1 MRGARLSAMSQP
13 PVSLNREIIRLALP
27 ALGALAAEPV
37 FLLADTAMVGH
48 LGADALGSLAVAG
61 AVIQTVLGLMIFL
74 AYATTP
80 RVARRL
86 GRGDTRGAVSAG
98 FDGMWLALVTSAVLL
113 AAGLPFLES
122 VVKLIGPAPEVVP
135 GAVSYLTI
143 SWWGLPFMLVV
154 IAATGLLRGLQD
166 TRTPLIVAVG
176 GFGVNIA
183 LNALFIYGFD
193 MGVAGSALGTVT
205 AHGLMCTVY
214 VVIAFRAATRYG
226 ASLRPDWAGVLFAA
240 RTSGWLLLRNAALR
254 TALIILV
261 SLAAVRGTAE
271 LAALQIAQTLFNSL
285 ALVLDSLAIAGQ
297 ALVGLQ
303 IGRRDRAMVHAVNRR
318 LVLWG
323 VGFGFIV
330 GALLAAVSPWVG
342 RFFTSDPQV
351 IDITLQL
358 VIVLAI
364 SLPLAG
370 YVFTIDGILMG
381 AEDARYL
388 ALAQVGACAGFA
400 ILAFTAEA
408 LWPSIVV
415 LWACFVIG
423 FVAFRAIGLGVRMR
437 ADTWII
443 RAEKLQ

>member
-1 MRGARLSAMSQP
+1 MSQP
-13 PVSLNREIIRLALP
+13 SATLNREILRLALP

-48 LGADALGSLAVAG
+48 LGEVALGGLAVAST
-61 AVIQTVLGLMIFL
+61 VLQTVLGLMIFL

-98 FDGMWLALVTSAVLL
+98 FDGMWLALVTSVILL
-113 AAGLPFLES
+113 AVGLPFLETI
-122 VVKLIGPAPEVVP
+122 VVAFGLPPVAVP

-143 SWWGLPFMLVV
+143 SWWGLPCMLVV

-166 TRTPLIVAVG
+166 TRTPLIVAAC
-176 GFGVNIA
+176 GFGINIA
-183 LNALFIYGFD
+183 LNALFIYGLG
-193 MGVAGSALGTVT
+193 MGIEGSALGTVT
-205 AHGLMCTVY
+205 AHGLMCIVY
-214 VVIAFRAATRYG
+214 VIIAVRAAVRYK
-226 ASLRPDWAGVLFAA
+226 ASLKPDWVGVLLAA

-254 TALIILV
+254 LALITLV
-261 SLAAVRGTAE
+261 SLAAYGGTAE
-271 LAALQIAQTLFNSL
+271 LAALQITLTLFTCL

-303 IGRRDRAMVHAVNRR
+303 IGRGDRAMVRAVNRR
-318 LVLWG
+318 LAMWG
-323 VGFGFIV
+323 VGFGCIV
-330 GALLAAVSPWVG
+330 GLLLAAMSPWIG
-342 RFFTSDPQV
+342 RFFTSDPEV
-351 IDITLQL
+351 IGITLKL
-358 VIVLAI
+358 VLVLAV

-388 ALAQVGACAGFA
+388 ALAQVGACYGFA
-400 ILAFTAEA
+400 ILTAAVESV
-408 LWPSIVV
+408 WPSIVA
-415 LWACFVIG
+415 LWACFAIG
-423 FVAFRAIGLGVRMR
+423 FMALRAIGLGARMGS
-437 ADTWII
+437 DKWII